1 MNVRLPRTTTL
12 VLAIFFGCAFLA
24 PLPFVVL
31 MPGNAQNVLD
41 QKAEVKTITL
51 SKSATAAL
59 KIYPSDGNLYLL
71 SILITNPSAYVT
83 GTELIYSWMRSDYAV
98 MPRSLFYKDGRSAE
112 VEKEIAKTEMVDS
125 QIVAK
130 SVALEY
136 LNKFYPQTSTVAIKP
151 SDLEISLTK
160 TGGPSGGLAFAIGIV
175 ELLTSENILQGKS
188 VAVTG
193 SIDSAGK
200 VGSIGGVAE
209 KILAAKKAGATL
221 FMVPEANCK
230 DLAPNL
236 ATIPPGIK
244 IAAVGSLEEAIAA
257 LNSEDPRGCAN
268 LGA

>member
-1 MNVRLPRTTTL
+1 MTVRLPRTTSL
-12 VLAIFFGCAFLA
+12 VLALFFGCAFLA

-41 QKAEVKTITL
+41 QSAKEKTIAL
-51 SKSATAAL
+51 SKSAPDSL
-59 KIYPSDGNLYLL
+59 KLYPSDGNLYLL
-71 SILITNPSAYVT
+71 SILITNPAAYVT
-83 GTELIYSWMRSDYAV
+83 GVELLYSWMKSEYAV

-112 VEKEIAKTEMVDS
+112 AEKAIAKTEMVDS
-125 QIVAK
+125 QIAAK
-130 SVALEY
+130 SVALAY
-136 LNKFYPQTSTVAIKP
+136 LEKYYPQSSTVAIKP
-151 SDLEISLTK
+151 SDLNISLAK

-193 SIDSAGK
+193 SIDGAGK

-221 FMVPEANCK
+221 VLVPQANCQ
-230 DLAPNL
+230 DLAPNI
-236 ATIPPGIK
+236 ARIPSGIK
-244 IAAVGSLEEAIAA
+244 VAAVSSLEEAIAA

>member
-1 MNVRLPRTTTL
+1 MTVRLPRTTSL
-12 VLAIFFGCAFLA
+12 VLALFFGCAFLA

-41 QKAEVKTITL
+41 QSAKAKTITL
-51 SKSATAAL
+51 SKTAPDSL
-59 KIYPSDGNLYLL
+59 KLDPSDGNLYLL
-71 SILITNPSAYVT
+71 SILITNPAAYVT
-83 GTELIYSWMRSDYAV
+83 GVELLYSWMKSEYAV

-112 VEKEIAKTEMVDS
+112 AEKAIAKTEMVDS

-136 LNKFYPQTSTVAIKP
+136 LEKNYPQSSTVEIKP
-151 SDLEISLTK
+151 SDLNISLAK

-175 ELLTSENILQGKS
+175 ELLTSENVLQGKS

-221 FMVPEANCK
+221 ILVPQANCQ
-230 DLAPNL
+230 DLAPNI
-236 ATIPPGIK
+236 ATIPSGIK
-244 IAAVGSLEEAIAA
+244 VAAVSSLEEAMAA

>member
-1 MNVRLPRTTTL
+1 MTVRLPRTTTL

-41 QKAEVKTITL
+41 QSAKEKTIAL
-51 SKSATAAL
+51 SKTAPNSL
-59 KIYPSDGNLYLL
+59 KLYPSDGNVYLL
-71 SILITNPSAYVT
+71 SILITNPAAYVT
-83 GTELIYSWMRSDYAV
+83 GVELLYSWMKSEYAV

-112 VEKEIAKTEMVDS
+112 AEKAIAKTEMADS

-130 SVALEY
+130 SAALDY
-136 LNKFYPQTSTVAIKP
+136 LEKNYPQSSTVVIKP
-151 SDLEISLTK
+151 SDLDISLAK
-160 TGGPSGGLAFAIGIV
+160 TGGPSGGLAFAIGII

-193 SIDSAGK
+193 TIDGAGK

-221 FMVPEANCK
+221 VLIPEANCQ

-236 ATIPPGIK
+236 ATIPSEIK
-244 IAAVGSLEEAIAA
+244 VAAVSSLEEAMAA
-257 LNSEDPRGCAN
+257 LNSEDPQGCAN

>member
-1 MNVRLPRTTTL
+1 VNVRLPRTTTFI
-12 VLAIFFGCAFLA
+12 LAIFFGCAFLA

-31 MPGNAQNVLD
+31 MPGNSQNVLD
-41 QKAEVKTITL
+41 QSGKEKTITL
-51 SKSATAAL
+51 SKSAPTSL
-59 KIYPSDGNLYLL
+59 KIYPSDGDLYLL
-71 SILITNPSAYVT
+71 SILITNPAAYVT
-83 GTELIYSWMRSDYAV
+83 GVELLFSWMKSEYAV

-112 VEKEIAKTEMVDS
+112 AEKAIAKTEMVDS

-130 SVALEY
+130 SVAIDY
-136 LNKFYPQTSTVAIKP
+136 LAKYFPAPSMTAIKP
-151 SDLEISLTK
+151 SDLEISLAK

-175 ELLTSENILQGKS
+175 ELLTKENILQGKS

-193 SIDSAGK
+193 TIDSRAK

-209 KILAAKKAGATL
+209 KILAAKTAGATL
-221 FMVPEANCK
+221 ILIPEANCD

-236 ATIPPGIK
+236 ATIPSGIK
-244 IAAVGSLEEAIAA
+244 VAAVGSLEEAMAA